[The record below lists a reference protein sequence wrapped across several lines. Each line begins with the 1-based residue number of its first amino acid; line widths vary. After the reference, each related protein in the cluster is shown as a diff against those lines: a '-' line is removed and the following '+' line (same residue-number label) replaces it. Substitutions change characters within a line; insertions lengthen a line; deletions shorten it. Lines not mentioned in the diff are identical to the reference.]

1 MLILAHQSRECV
13 HLAKCKLTLKVFLPA
28 ILWAI
33 FILWASTIGGVNLPE
48 PALKLWQ
55 PDKIAHL
62 GVYLIFGSLILWA
75 WHKRGLLDN
84 RHKIGTVLG
93 CILYGIMME
102 IMQFSF
108 FPGRYFE
115 VNDIIANIIG
125 SIGSLFLIR
134 LFIT

>member
-1 MLILAHQSRECV
+1 M
-13 HLAKCKLTLKVFLPA
+13 
-28 ILWAI
+28 
-33 FILWASTIGGVNLPE
+33 FIVWGSTIGGVKLPE
-48 PALKLWQ
+48 ASFKIWE
-55 PDKIAHL
+55 PDKIAHCA
-62 GVYLIFGSLILWA
+62 VYFIFGGLFLWA
-75 WHKRGLLDN
+75 WHKSGRLDK
-84 RHKIGTVLG
+84 RHKIITIAA
-93 CILYGIMME
+93 CISFGILME